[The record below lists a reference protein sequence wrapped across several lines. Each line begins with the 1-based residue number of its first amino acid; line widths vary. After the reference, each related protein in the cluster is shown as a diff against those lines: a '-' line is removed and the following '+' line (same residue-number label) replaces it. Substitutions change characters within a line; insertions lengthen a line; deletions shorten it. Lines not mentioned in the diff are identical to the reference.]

1 MIKELISLF
10 FNRLF
15 ISVLLLVLDIF
26 LARYSDFEF
35 KGVFN
40 YVSSFSI
47 TLGLVL
53 TAGLHFKFIFGDA
66 KYPDYRQNQMS
77 TDLIG
82 LNILGLGFI
91 GALVVYSLFKELV
104 INVWALWLTVYAE
117 SIFCYLSF
125 FSFRLF
131 SQKTYMRIRNI
142 KYISQI
148 IILMIFFFLFKNYNI
163 SIIFTI
169 ISIFSLALSYA
180 IIIWG
185 YSKYKI
191 KFAWVKPNKEFVT
204 GLKVGFSN
212 MSIVFID
219 RFLYRGAVLISG
231 YFSMNKLTSNL
242 MIALGLADLSISFSD
257 ILGLKLIGEKE
268 KGEKVLKNKEL
279 LGLILYVNF
288 ILSFI
293 LVIATSISG
302 YLFIPILFGKD
313 YVTAV
318 PLLLILLPGYLLNSN
333 YKFSQRILNLN
344 GKSSK
349 ILPIS
354 IFASI
359 FILIMSL
366 ATYKINY
373 YSIALSFS
381 IGFALQ
387 GIAITYLVRKHFDI
401 KGFHLYSPREAFRVL
416 KSL

>member
-15 ISVLLLVLDIF
+15 ISVVLLLLDIF

-53 TAGLHFKFIFGDA
+53 TAGLHFKFIFGDS
-66 KYPDYRQNQMS
+66 KYPDYRQNQLS

-82 LNILGLGFI
+82 LSALGLGFLCI
-91 GALVVYSLFKELV
+91 LFIYSLFKEVL
-104 INVWALWLTVYAE
+104 IDIWALWLTVYSE
-117 SIFCYLSF
+117 SIFCYLAF

-131 SQKTYMRIRNI
+131 SQKTYMWIRNV

-148 IILMIFFFLFKNYNI
+148 IILFIFFFILNNYNI
-163 SIIFTI
+163 SLIFSI
-169 ISIFSLALSYA
+169 ISIFSIILSYA

-191 KFAWVKPNKEFVT
+191 KFAWAKPNKDYLT
-204 GLKVGFSN
+204 GFKVGFSN

-242 MIALGLADLSISFSD
+242 MIAIGLADLSISFSD

-268 KGEKVLKNKEL
+268 KGEKVLKDKAL

-288 ILSFI
+288 ILSLI
-293 LVIATSISG
+293 LVLATSLFG
-302 YLFIPILFGKD
+302 YLLIPILFGKN
-313 YVTAV
+313 YFTAV

-366 ATYKINY
+366 ATYHLSY
-373 YSIALSFS
+373 YAIALSFS

-387 GIAITYLVRKHFDI
+387 GIAITYFMRKHFDI
-401 KGFHLYSPREAFRVL
+401 QGIKFYSPREVFRTL
-416 KSL
+416 KTL